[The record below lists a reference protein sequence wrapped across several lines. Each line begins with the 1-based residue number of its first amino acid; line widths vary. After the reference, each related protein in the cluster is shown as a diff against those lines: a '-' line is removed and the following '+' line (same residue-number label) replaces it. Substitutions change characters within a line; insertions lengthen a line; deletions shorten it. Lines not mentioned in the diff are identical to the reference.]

1 MASTTS
7 LTIIEAGA
15 LYEVARWPGTE
26 RSFTALDA
34 YAGIRYWNLSTQ
46 VNLDLTGTLDFSDPR
61 LARFDRSRT
70 INVADSGTL
79 QWVDPVIGLRLRHQF
94 TPSQEIMLKAD
105 VGGFGISGSST
116 FSWQVA
122 ALYSYTWQFD
132 GYAIAALGGY
142 RALSTSISFDSG
154 PNVSGLNLIP
164 GMARF
169 IGFSPAQVL
178 IDPQGA
184 R

>member
-1 MASTTS
+1 MTLSTQSSAAVTTS

-15 LYEVARWPGTE
+15 LYEVARWPGNE

-46 VNLDLTGTLDFSDPR
+46 VSLDLSGILDFSDPR

-70 INVADSGTL
+70 VGVADSGTL
-79 QWVDPVIGLRLRHQF
+79 QWVDPLFGLRVRHQI
-94 TPSQEIMLKAD
+94 TPRQEVMLKGDIA
-105 VGGFGISGSST
+105 GFGISGSSA

-142 RALSTSISFDSG
+142 RALSTSINFDSG
-154 PNVSGLNLIP
+154 PNVSGLNLTLHGP
-164 GMARF
+164 L
-169 IGFSPAQVL
+169 IGFTVKF
-178 IDPQGA
+178 
-184 R
+184 